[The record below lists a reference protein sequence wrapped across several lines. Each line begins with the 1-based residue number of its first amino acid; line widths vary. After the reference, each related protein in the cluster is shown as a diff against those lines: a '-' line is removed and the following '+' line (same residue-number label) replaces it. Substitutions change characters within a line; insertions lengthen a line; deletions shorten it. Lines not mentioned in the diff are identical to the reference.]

1 MKRSL
6 PAIFLILMMAAF
18 AEAKAIDLV
27 LPEPVTAAAVYPL
40 HSWRLHDEVEIAVVY
55 YCDTVPVAQ
64 RELKVDSGRIKAD
77 TIIPV
82 KSDTA
87 VKKKHSPRKAAIR
100 SAIFPGWGQFYNK
113 KYWKVPLAW
122 AAVGI
127 PAGLFVY
134 NKNWYDRI
142 RYALQVVANGS
153 QNNPDSMGK
162 VHEQLKPL
170 VARGLTTS
178 LLNYRNEYRRNMD
191 YSILFGL
198 LLWGLNV
205 VDATVDAHLRD
216 FDVSENISLR
226 VSPAVLPGNVPGV
239 SFVFTLGANNRAKT
253 LPSLR

>member
-1 MKRSL
+1 MIRFL
-6 PAIFLILMMAAF
+6 PAILLILMSPAF
-18 AEAKAIDLV
+18 AQAKAVNPV
-27 LPEPVTAAAVYPL
+27 LPPTTNETVYPL
-40 HSWRLHDEVEIAVVY
+40 QWRLHDEVELAIIY
-55 YCDTVPVAQ
+55 YCDTVPVA
-64 RELKVDSGRIKAD
+64 REIKVDSGRVKAD
-77 TIIPV
+77 SIVPV

-100 SAIFPGWGQFYNK
+100 SAIIPGWGQIYNK
-113 KYWKVPLAW
+113 KYWKVPIVW

-142 RYALQVVANGS
+142 RYALAVVENHS
-153 QNNPDSMGK
+153 QNNPDSMNK
-162 VHEQLKPL
+162 VHEQLRPL
-170 VARGLTTS
+170 VQRGQSTS
-178 LLNYRNEYRRNMD
+178 LLNYRSEYRRNMD

-198 LLWGLNV
+198 LLWGLNI

-216 FDVSENISLR
+216 FDVSDNISMR

-239 SFVFTLGANNRAKT
+239 SFVFTLGANNRTKT